1 MTDFEINGIPVCG
14 QISTAIPDD
23 LKKEFKVEL
32 QDDEFIA
39 GFKRVT
45 NSQNGK
51 TVGIGLIVYQK
62 VTPKA

>member
-1 MTDFEINGIPVCG
+1 MTDFEINGIPVCE
-14 QISTAIPDD
+14 QISTVIPDD

-32 QDDEFIA
+32 QADEFIA
-39 GFKRVT
+39 GFKHVT
-45 NSQNGK
+45 NLLNGK